1 MNIKMGLV
9 GICCLANLLYADG
22 GGILYEGFY
31 KNQSIN
37 EIQKIVD
44 LEKDNVLLESN
55 SEIYKKVSN
64 SNDEMYF
71 NFKEGKLKD
80 IYLVNNHN
88 QDVSEKDIT
97 TDEKDFVFN
106 KGIVNQETFTNKEDY
121 IKEFDNSKNELN
133 NDIIKKLNTATL
145 YKNNSDIELT
155 ILNRCVIEEKPGS
168 CLQCNFVKKENTKK
182 EMNCITTKLYKTK

>member
-9 GICCLANLLYADG
+9 GICLANLLYADS

-121 IKEFDNSKNELN
+121 IKEFDNSKDELN
-133 NDIIKKLNTATL
+133 NEIIKKLNIATL
-145 YKNNSDIELT
+145 YKNSSDIELT